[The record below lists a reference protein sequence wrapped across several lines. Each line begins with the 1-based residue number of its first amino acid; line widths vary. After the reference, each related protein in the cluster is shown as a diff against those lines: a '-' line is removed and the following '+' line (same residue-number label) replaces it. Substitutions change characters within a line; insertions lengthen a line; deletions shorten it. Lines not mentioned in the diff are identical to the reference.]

1 MVARFRDLFGNIKE
15 ERIDTAE
22 QIIYVLQNP
31 ECTEVCDEHYSLRK
45 NGSLYELES
54 NILPDNRN
62 TLVKTFNS
70 LVPKVYIE
78 DIQFYLIGINE
89 VNRSLFTNFKD
100 FIQGVKMCIG
110 DAGAYINAGD
120 KVVIYYNRG
129 RKDRTIVTNVNTK
142 LINELVKEI
151 ES

>member
-22 QIIYVLQNP
+22 QIIYALQNP

-62 TLVKTFNS
+62 IIVKTFNS
-70 LVPKVYIE
+70 LVPKAHIE
-78 DIQFYLIGINE
+78 DIQFYLVGVNE
-89 VNRSLFTNFKD
+89 VNRNLFTTFRD
-100 FIQGVKMCIG
+100 FIQGVKMR
-110 DAGAYINAGD
+110 GASGTPYINAGD
-120 KVVIYYNRG
+120 KVAIYNMGKKG
-129 RKDRTIVTNVNTK
+129 RIIVTNVNTK
-142 LINELVKEI
+142 LVNELVKEI
-151 ES
+151 EGL

>member
-1 MVARFRDLFGNIKE
+1 MIARFRDLFGNTKE

-31 ECTEVCDEHYSLRK
+31 ECTEICDEHYSLRK

-62 TLVKTFNS
+62 IIVKTFNL
-70 LVPKVYIE
+70 LVSKAHIE

-89 VNRSLFTNFKD
+89 VNRNLFTTFRD
-100 FIQGVKMCIG
+100 FIKKAKLCIKEYGV
-110 DAGAYINAGD
+110 AYINAGD
-120 KVVIYYNRG
+120 KISIYYYD
-129 RKDRTIVTNVNTK
+129 KERTIVTNVNTK
-142 LINELVKEI
+142 LVNELVKEI
-151 ES
+151 EG

>member
-31 ECTEVCDEHYSLRK
+31 ECTEVLDEHYSIRK

-62 TLVKTFNS
+62 IMVKTFNS
-70 LVPKVYIE
+70 LVPKAHIE
-78 DIQFYLIGINE
+78 DIQFYLVGVNE
-89 VNRSLFTNFKD
+89 VNRNLFTNFRD
-100 FIQGVKMCIG
+100 FIHGVKMR
-110 DAGAYINAGD
+110 GASGTPYINAGD
-120 KVVIYYNRG
+120 KVAIYNMGKKG
-129 RKDRTIVTNVNTK
+129 RIIVTNVNTK
-142 LINELVKEI
+142 LVNEIVKEI
-151 ES
+151 EGL